1 MKIILNLY
9 KVKSLFQSIIIVAL
23 FLLFPLFS
31 IGQSLFSEV
40 ETLIKQEDYQKAEVL
55 MIDYIAKNPNDAKG
69 IELLGDSYGYQAK
82 WDQAINEFKKLTTI
96 DDNNANY
103 HYKYAGA
110 LGMKTKQVSKLKAIG
125 YIGDLKYSFTKA
137 AELDPKH
144 INARWA
150 LVELYMELP
159 GIVGGSS
166 KKALKY
172 AEELQVLSEV
182 DGYLA
187 KGFIYER
194 DDQPELAEQHY
205 VKAVEVGGSLVCYEK
220 LSNFYQNSNQPE
232 KAIESI
238 EEAHDKYRRNTLHY
252 QIAKVSLNYNFELD
266 KGVRC
271 LKRYIKY
278 YTVKDAVAVEWAY
291 LRLAQIYKLKNNK
304 KEALKWVDKAISI
317 RSDFPEAIEVKES
330 LNSI

>member
-1 MKIILNLY
+1 MKFTVLAALL
-9 KVKSLFQSIIIVAL
+9 LF
-23 FLLFPLFS
+23 FPLFS
-31 IGQSLFSEV
+31 NGQTLFDDV
-40 ETLIKQEDYQKAEVL
+40 ETLIKKKDYQKAESL
-55 MIDYIAKNPNDAKG
+55 MVDYVTQNPEDVRG
-69 IELLGDSYGYQAK
+69 IELLGDSYGYQEK
-82 WDQAINEFKKLTTI
+82 WDKAITQFKKLVKI
-96 DDNNANY
+96 DNNNANY

-110 LGMKTKQVSKLKAIG
+110 LGMKTKQISKVRAIS
-125 YIGDLKYSFTKA
+125 YIGTLKTSFTKA
-137 AELDPKH
+137 AELDPEH

-159 GIVGGSS
+159 GIVGGST

-172 AEELQVLSEV
+172 AEELQALSEV

-194 DDQPELAEQHY
+194 DDEPELAEKYY
-205 VKAVEVGGSLVCYEK
+205 VMAVEIGGSLVCYEK
-220 LSNFYQNSNQPE
+220 LSNFYEKSNQPE

-238 EEAHDKYRRNTLHY
+238 EKAHDKHRRNTLHY

-271 LKRYIKY
+271 LKRYIKD
-278 YTVKDAVAVEWAY
+278 YTAKDAVAVEWAY
-291 LRLAQIYKLKNNK
+291 LRLAQIYKLKKDK

-317 RSDFPEAIEVKES
+317 RPNFPEAIEVKES
-330 LNSI
+330 LNNI